1 MTAISNN
8 INMTKIECE
17 IWENKISCFTKA
29 HREKVTI
36 L

>member
-1 MTAISNN
+1 
-8 INMTKIECE
+8 MTKIECE

-36 L
+36 LQELFVDL